1 MRIWTTALGLGAALV
16 LAACG
21 SDNGSPAEA
30 QDTSVSLCVASD
42 CGELLTL
49 AAVPDAENLLFTPDG
64 RLFVSGG
71 TNVFEVVR
79 DGETAL
85 LCPPGDTG
93 AYATAL
99 RRLATDP
106 EMRTRIGS
114 AGRDLLEAEYTW
126 EERARRVLDGIIE
139 VGDQ

>member
-21 SDNGSPAEA
+21 SDNGSPAEP

-79 DGETAL
+79 DGDTSVALTAL
-85 LCPPGDTG
+85 S
-93 AYATAL
+93 
-99 RRLATDP
+99 ATDCNFTGLA
-106 EMRTRIGS
+106 R
-114 AGRDLLEAEYTW
+114 GRCATKFIYESDSVVW
-126 EERARRVLDGIIE
+126 
-139 VGDQ
+139 